1 MKTAAPGLILYLMSL
16 LPFTGDAQQ
25 NEPLIAGANTAV
37 VSTTYGKLRGYIHNG
52 IYTFKGIP
60 YATANRFMPPQKPSP
75 WEGIRSSMSYG
86 PTCPTPQQEPMKD
99 EFEFP
104 LNRIRG
110 YYISENCLS
119 LNIWSK
125 NSSPTQKKPVMVWLH
140 GGGFASGSSIEFPS
154 YDGENLSKK
163 GDVVVVSIN
172 HRLNVLG
179 FLDLSAYGDKYKHS
193 ANAGMMDIVA
203 ALKWIKENI
212 SNFGG
217 DPGNVTIFGQSG
229 GGAKATCLLNTPDA
243 KGLFHKAIIQSGS
256 YLTHFIEPA
265 VSRQV
270 AAEIV
275 HQLGLKPNQADSLI
289 TMPYDRLATAGEAAL
304 AIVKR
309 SLPESK
315 TGFGL
320 EWEPVHDG
328 EFLPNQPD
336 EPQAIALSRSIP
348 LLIGSCKNE
357 YMPYILGTEKFS
369 MDNAKAKLQK
379 KYGDKTSA
387 YIAAVKKAYPQSN
400 DPSNYLD
407 IDLLF
412 RPLVIQ
418 QADKRSSNSGAT
430 VYVYLFAWQSP
441 VLDGAYKA
449 FHCMDLP
456 FVFNNI
462 ANSEEMT
469 GGGPEAYQLADKVSE
484 AWIQFARTGNPNHK
498 GLPDWPAYTIHN
510 GATMILDNECQLK
523 DHFDQELLSIAAGHL

>member
-1 MKTAAPGLILYLMSL
+1 MSL

-25 NEPLIAGANTAV
+25 HQPLIAGTNTAI

-75 WEGIRSSMSYG
+75 WEGIRSAMTYG

-110 YYISENCLS
+110 YYISEDCLS

-125 NSSPTQKKPVMVWLH
+125 NVSPTQKKPVMVWLH
-140 GGGFASGSSIEFPS
+140 GGGFSSGSSIEFRS
-154 YDGENLSKK
+154 QDGENLSKK
-163 GDVVVVSIN
+163 GDVIVVSIN
-172 HRLNVLG
+172 HRLNALG
-179 FLDLSAYGDKYKHS
+179 FLDLSAYGVKYKHS
-193 ANAGMMDIVA
+193 ANAGMMDLVA

-217 DPGNVTIFGQSG
+217 DPDNVTIFGQSG
-229 GGAKATCLLNTPDA
+229 GGAKATCLLNIPEA

-256 YLTHFIEPA
+256 YLTQYIEPA
-265 VSRQV
+265 VSQQV

-275 HQLGLKPNQADSLI
+275 HQLGLKPDQVDSLQTI
-289 TMPYDRLATAGEAAL
+289 PYDRLATAGEAAL
-304 AIVKR
+304 AIVKK

-336 EPQAIALSRSIP
+336 EPQAIALSKSIP

-357 YMPYILGTEKFS
+357 YMPYILGTATIS
-369 MDNAKAKLQK
+369 MDNAKDRLQK
-379 KYGDKTSA
+379 KYGDKAAA
-387 YIAAVKKAYPQSN
+387 YMAAVKKAYPQSN
-400 DPSNYLD
+400 DPSNYID

-418 QADKRSSNSGAT
+418 QADKRSSNDGAP

-462 ANSEEMT
+462 TNSEEMT
-469 GGGPEAYQLADKVSE
+469 GGGPEACQLADKVSE

-498 GLPDWPAYTIHN
+498 GLPDWPAYSVQN
-510 GATMILDNECQLK
+510 GATMILDNKCQVK
-523 DHFDQELLSIAAGHL
+523 DHFDQELLSIAAGYL

>member
-1 MKTAAPGLILYLMSL
+1 MSL
-16 LPFTGDAQQ
+16 LPFTGDARQ
-25 NEPLIAGANTAV
+25 NQPLIAQKNTAIV
-37 VSTTYGKLRGYIHNG
+37 PTTYGKLRGYIHNG

-60 YATANRFMPPQKPSP
+60 YATASRFMPPQKPIP
-75 WEGIRSSMSYG
+75 WKDIRSSMTYG
-86 PTCPTPQQEPMKD
+86 PTCPVPPQTPMKD

-104 LNRIRG
+104 LNRTLG
-110 YYISENCLS
+110 FYISENCLT
-119 LNIWSK
+119 LNIWSR
-125 NSSPTQKKPVMVWLH
+125 NLTPTKKKPVMVWLH
-140 GGGFASGSSIEFPS
+140 GGGFTSGSSIEFPS
-154 YDGENLSKK
+154 YNGENLSKK
-163 GDVVVVSIN
+163 GDVIVVSIN

-179 FLDLSAYGDKYKHS
+179 FLDLSAYGDKFKHS
-193 ANAGMMDIVA
+193 ANAGMMDLVA

-212 SNFGG
+212 SSFGG

-229 GGAKATCLLNTPDA
+229 GGAKVTCLLNTPDA

-265 VSRQV
+265 VSQQI
-270 AAEIV
+270 AAETLK
-275 HQLGLKPNQADSLI
+275 QLGLQPDQADSLQTI
-289 TMPYDRLATAGEAAL
+289 PYDRLAMAGEAAL

-328 EFLPNQPD
+328 EFLPYQPD
-336 EPQAIALSRSIP
+336 EPQAIRLSNNIP

-357 YMPYILGTEKFS
+357 YMPYIHGTEKFS
-369 MDNAKAKLQK
+369 MDSVKAQLQK
-379 KYGDKTSA
+379 KYGDKTAA
-387 YIAAVKKAYPQSN
+387 YMTAVKKAYPGSN
-400 DPSNYLD
+400 DPSSYID

-418 QADKRSSNSGAT
+418 QANKRAANDGAP

-441 VLDGAYKA
+441 VLDGSYKA

-462 ANSEEMT
+462 DNSEEMT
-469 GGGPEAYQLADKVSE
+469 GGGPQAHQLADKVSE
-484 AWIQFARTGNPNHK
+484 AWTQFARTGNPHHK
-498 GLPDWPAYTIHN
+498 GLPDWPAYSIHN

-523 DHFDQELLSIAAGHL
+523 AHFDQELLSIAIH